1 MGGDIINRT
10 MSKKTIVMSCVTIGM
25 VGGGFL
31 PWVFGDRSLVGGWE
45 VLGGLLGGIAGIWLG
60 TKIAKNI
67 G

>member
-1 MGGDIINRT
+1 M
-10 MSKKTIVMSCVTIGM
+10 TIGM

-31 PWVFGDRSLVGGWE
+31 PWVFGDRSLVDGWE